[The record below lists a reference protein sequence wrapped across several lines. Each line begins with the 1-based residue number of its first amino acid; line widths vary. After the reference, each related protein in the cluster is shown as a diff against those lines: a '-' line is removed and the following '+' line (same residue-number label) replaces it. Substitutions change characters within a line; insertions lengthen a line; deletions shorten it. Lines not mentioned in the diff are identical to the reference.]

1 MKGRGMGKGLYRDPH
16 GWVMVDYGNHRGPI
30 PKSQYKAN
38 GYQPP
43 YEQLP
48 TEVQYNASKKA
59 YK

>member
-1 MKGRGMGKGLYRDPH
+1 MGKGLYRDPH

-30 PKSQYKAN
+30 PKSQYEAN

-59 YK
+59 DK